1 MKNDLPL
8 IIVTIAVAL
17 GIVAVFAR
25 YAITGEFST
34 TVAGSL
40 GVLLTG
46 LYTVLKERRKK
57 GDDDEPKAD

>member
-1 MKNDLPL
+1 MSDIPL
-8 IIVTIAVAL
+8 LVITDAVAL
-17 GIVAVFAR
+17 GIVAVFVR
-25 YAITGEFST
+25 YAVTGEFST

-57 GDDDEPKAD
+57 GGDDDAT